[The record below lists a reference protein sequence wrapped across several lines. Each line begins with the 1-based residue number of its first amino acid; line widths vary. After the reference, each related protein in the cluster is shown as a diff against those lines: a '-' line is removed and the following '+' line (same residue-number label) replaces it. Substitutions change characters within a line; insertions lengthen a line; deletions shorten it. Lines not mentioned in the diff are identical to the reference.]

1 MCDTHNLR
9 GRRVPR
15 ERDDCARSVPER
27 ARREADADESNREGT
42 LAAARETFSR
52 RISRGR

>member
-1 MCDTHNLR
+1 MIRTTF
-9 GRRVPR
+9 V
-15 ERDDCARSVPER
+15 DDAFRANETIVPER